1 MIKDLT
7 AVIEKQGVDLFKVE
21 LQRKIQAFASG
32 IEERIEYIYA
42 KGYEGNESNIMFL
55 NQDRCLR
62 AITIVS
68 FVCVALSLPSFKS
81 VLKCS

>member
-42 KGYEGNESNIMFL
+42 KGYEGNEDIMISII
-55 NQDRCLR
+55 DDAACLIR
-62 AITIVS
+62 KLRKSGVIV
-68 FVCVALSLPSFKS
+68 
-81 VLKCS
+81 